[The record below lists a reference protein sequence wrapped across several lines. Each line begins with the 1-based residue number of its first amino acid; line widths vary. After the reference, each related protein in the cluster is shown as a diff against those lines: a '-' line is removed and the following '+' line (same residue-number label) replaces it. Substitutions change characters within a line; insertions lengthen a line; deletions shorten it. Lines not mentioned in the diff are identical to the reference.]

1 MNKKGVIWNSLGS
14 LMYGANSFIMLALVS
29 RVGTVEQAGYFGIAF
44 TTAQILYI
52 VGLFGVP
59 HFQMTDYGEKYRFSD
74 YIHARRFSCLLMA
87 CGCAIAIWGFH
98 FTGAKASYTVFLT
111 ALMLLNVI
119 GELYQSLF
127 FQKNRLDLSGSALFY
142 RTLWPL
148 LLFCI
153 ILWVTRSIIVA
164 LSVQILANLFL
175 TIYYAVWV
183 APRFISAQPCD
194 RASGQVQNLLMEC
207 FPLFVSLLLMNIVIN
222 ASKYGIELMMNDL
235 AQGYY
240 NMIFMPAQVINLC
253 SQFLFKPLLNR
264 YSKLLSERQ
273 IRTFGILL
281 LRQIVLIAL
290 LTCVCCAGAYAMGI
304 PVLSLLYQK
313 DISAL
318 RIHLILV
325 VLGGGIFAVCQLYY
339 YLFVILRGQEWTMKI
354 YLCITV
360 VAVPTTAVCVHSAGL
375 MGAVLSFVILHA
387 ILALCYT
394 ARIYAVLRR
403 EFCA

>member
-1 MNKKGVIWNSLGS
+1 M
-14 LMYGANSFIMLALVS
+14 
-29 RVGTVEQAGYFGIAF
+29 
-44 TTAQILYI
+44 
-52 VGLFGVP
+52 
-59 HFQMTDYGEKYRFSD
+59 
-74 YIHARRFSCLLMA
+74 
-87 CGCAIAIWGFH
+87 
-98 FTGAKASYTVFLT
+98 
-111 ALMLLNVI
+111 
-119 GELYQSLF
+119 
-127 FQKNRLDLSGSALFY
+127 
-142 RTLWPL
+142 

-339 YLFVILRGQEWTMKI
+339 YIFVILRRQKWIMKI